1 VLIARGSSAAGEH
14 WVNGGSGGGQRR
26 RLEAELIGECVRHVW
41 DAHERRLTWR
51 AAERFVQLL
60 RYSAVSKSE

>member
-1 VLIARGSSAAGEH
+1 VAPRRQGEH
-14 WVNGGSGGGQRR
+14 SVNGCGGVQRR

-51 AAERFVQLL
+51 AAERFVRLL
-60 RYSAVSKSE
+60 RYRAVSKSE